1 MREDKKLPG
10 HRPRAAEKLLEAKG
24 TSQASPRAGTPAV
37 PGSRRRGRGR
47 GAWLLG
53 RIRACR
59 GRWDGLGLAIP
70 SGQPLPGL
78 RWGMCVTQVGFF
90 FFWFVFHRAA
100 SGTPTTTLR
109 TTLGGRAKAGV
120 PDSFSLGFP
129 RAWWL
134 GFLVFCFLTGLHYSI
149 VHCRPLFQLSIS
161 KPLITMLP

>member
-1 MREDKKLPG
+1 M
-10 HRPRAAEKLLEAKG
+10 
-24 TSQASPRAGTPAV
+24 
-37 PGSRRRGRGR
+37 RRGRRRARGWVGEGR
-47 GAWLLG
+47 GRAGAQGLALRADPRLPGALG
-53 RIRACR
+53 RSRTCCPQWSA
-59 GRWDGLGLAIP
+59 
-70 SGQPLPGL
+70 SPGAAM
-78 RWGMCVTQVGFF
+78 GDVCDTGGF

-161 KPLITMLP
+161 EPLITMLP